1 MEGLVP
7 NLCFLN
13 TLISKQTKT
22 TALNFF
28 DQMPKPCKYLLQA
41 STWALRVGE
50 GIKGRWGQWVPQT
63 QRRGCKRTRQSSLKV
78 AAYSKLALLM
88 NLLTQ
93 RTLRQAGEANGMVRQ
108 FVPQIIPGKGLL
120 VSAQRATGGKAER
133 EHGLLPHGEGLAP
146 SSCCCGEKF
155 GSAR

>member
-1 MEGLVP
+1 
-7 NLCFLN
+7 
-13 TLISKQTKT
+13 
-22 TALNFF
+22 
-28 DQMPKPCKYLLQA
+28 MPKPCKYLLQA

-63 QRRGCKRTRQSSLKV
+63 QRHGCKRTRQSSLKV

-93 RTLRQAGEANGMVRQ
+93 QTLRQAGEANGMVRQ

-155 GSAR
+155 GSARWSLSCLTCFWSHWWPEERSVLAEGPR

>member
-1 MEGLVP
+1 MGPVGAT
-7 NLCFLN
+7 N
-13 TLISKQTKT
+13 TETWLQTHSPT
-22 TALNFF
+22 
-28 DQMPKPCKYLLQA
+28 
-41 STWALRVGE
+41 
-50 GIKGRWGQWVPQT
+50 
-63 QRRGCKRTRQSSLKV
+63 LKV

-93 RTLRQAGEANGMVRQ
+93 RTLRQAGEVNGMVRQ
-108 FVPQIIPGKGLL
+108 FVPHIIPGKGLL

-133 EHGLLPHGEGLAP
+133 EHGLLPHGESSAP